1 VCCQLRANINSFPP
15 SNAMRS
21 RRPSS
26 RVACIAAL
34 VLSMLGAVDFGTFL
48 AEARSMRSSE
58 ALSESTKT
66 RTTAR
71 EASKIGDSGNDAA
84 GGDVEPQ
91 PGSSQTDS
99 EMCVGCQFVW
109 DRTNNKLDQSAGYED
124 TKGAFERTCADM
136 PNVFFDA
143 CDAMFEKEDQ
153 MVQDY
158 LSGAKFED
166 MCANALMCLSPAL

>member
-1 VCCQLRANINSFPP
+1 
-15 SNAMRS
+15 M
-21 RRPSS
+21 
-26 RVACIAAL
+26 ACVAAL
-34 VLSMLGAVDFGTFL
+34 VLSMLGATDFWVIH
-48 AEARSMRSSE
+48 ADARSMRS
-58 ALSESTKT
+58 AGTVSTS
-66 RTTAR
+66 TAAR
-71 EASKIGDSGNDAA
+71 KVARAAHENSGAPQPSGA
-84 GGDVEPQ
+84 GGNDVEPK

-109 DRTNNKLDQSAGYED
+109 DRTNKKLDQSAGYEE

-158 LSGAKFED
+158 LNGAKFED
-166 MCANALMCLSPAL
+166 MCKNALMCLSPAF